1 MLLLGEMFL
10 TVGDGHRYLVVF
22 GARNHVEGAIIPLV
36 LEYAMAGGRS
46 DLAIAQVAALT
57 SANFG
62 NCTD

>member
-10 TVGDGHRYLVVF
+10 TVSNGDRDLVF
-22 GARNHVEGAIIPLV
+22 GSRNHVEGAIIPLV

-57 SANFG
+57 SAHFG